1 MIFALCVAGY
11 WQFGEDVQRMGAV
24 MDPQQIITACQAS
37 WDANKSNCSGFV
49 KAVCSALQV
58 TAFDADDNADSIVD
72 KLRAGGGWTA
82 LGVGNGPA
90 AKAQADAG
98 VLVIAGLKGSE
109 QVQPDANGHVVVV
122 VTGPLDAAH
131 GKYPTAYWG
140 RLGGV
145 GAENQGI
152 NFAWRAGDRDN
163 VDYFAMALE

>member
-1 MIFALCVAGY
+1 V
-11 WQFGEDVQRMGAV
+11 
-24 MDPQQIITACQAS
+24 DPQKIIAACQGS

-49 KAVCSALQV
+49 KAVCAALQV
-58 TAFDADDNADSIVD
+58 TTFDPNDNANSIVD
-72 KLRAGGGWTA
+72 KLRAGSGWTA
-82 LGVGNGPA
+82 LGVGNGLA

-109 QVQPDANGHVVVV
+109 QIQPNPDGHVVVV

-140 RLGGV
+140 RLGSV
-145 GAENQGI
+145 GEENQNI

-163 VDYFAMALE
+163 VGYFAMALD